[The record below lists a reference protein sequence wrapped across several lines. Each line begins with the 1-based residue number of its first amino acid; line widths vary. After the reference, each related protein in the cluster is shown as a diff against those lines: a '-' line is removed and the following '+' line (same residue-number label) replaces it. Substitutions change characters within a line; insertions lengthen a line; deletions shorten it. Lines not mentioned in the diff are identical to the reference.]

1 MLGKSDRK
9 QLRAAAPAFAPGMA
23 LKQMAKHSLDFWLTS
38 EDLPDSD
45 NRVLLN
51 TQGDIALHYT
61 VNNDEGHARLT
72 AKPKWSRSRTQ
83 PPNRIDGVRRKLIQ
97 QSGE

>member
-23 LKQMAKHSLDFWLTS
+23 LKQMVKHSLDFWLTS

-61 VNNDEGHARLT
+61 VKGTHAYGQAEMGQVSDPA
-72 AKPKWSRSRTQ
+72 AKQGRRS
-83 PPNRIDGVRRKLIQ
+83 PPQAHSTIR
-97 QSGE
+97 